1 MKNLTDGGKVLQ
13 KIKAFVKTKKEKRIA
28 LFVDGPNLL
37 RKELRVDL
45 SKVKQ
50 RLEKYG
56 KLKVARVFLNQYA
69 SDKLI
74 EAVTNQGYE
83 VIIVP
88 SDVDVALA
96 VDATRFIYHEKM
108 DIIAIAS
115 RDSDFKPVL
124 TKAKETGKE
133 TIVIGCNPDFSI
145 SLQNTADIVLKL
157 NE

>member
-1 MKNLTDGGKVLQ
+1 MTDGAKVLQ
-13 KIKAFVKTKKEKRIA
+13 KIKAFVKTKKEKHIA

-37 RKELRVDL
+37 RKDLKVDL
-45 SKVKQ
+45 SKVKE

-56 KLKVARVFLNQYA
+56 QVKVARVFLDQYA

-74 EAVTNQGYE
+74 EAVTNQGFE
-83 VIIVP
+83 VVIVP

-96 VDATRFIYHEKM
+96 VDAARFIYHERM

-115 RDSDFKPVL
+115 RDSDFKPLL

-133 TIVIGCNPDFSI
+133 TIVIGCDPDFSVA
-145 SLQNTADIVLKL
+145 LQNTADVVLKL

>member
-1 MKNLTDGGKVLQ
+1 MSNGGKVLQ
-13 KIKAFVKTKKEKRIA
+13 KIKAFVKTKKEKKIA

-37 RKELRVDL
+37 RKDLKVDL
-45 SKVKQ
+45 GKVKT

-56 KLKVARVFLNQYA
+56 QVKVARVFLDQYA

-83 VIIVP
+83 VVIVP

-108 DIIAIAS
+108 DVVAVAS
-115 RDSDFKPVL
+115 RDSDFKPLL

-133 TIVIGCNPDFSI
+133 TIVIGCNPDFSVA
-145 SLQNTADIVLKL
+145 LQNTADVVLKL

>member
-1 MKNLTDGGKVLQ
+1 MSNGEKVLQ
-13 KIKAFVKTKKEKRIA
+13 KIKAFVKTKKEKKIA

-37 RKELRVDL
+37 RKDLKVDL
-45 SKVKQ
+45 GKVKQ

-56 KLKVARVFLNQYA
+56 QVKVARVFLDQYA

-83 VIIVP
+83 VVIVP

-108 DIIAIAS
+108 DVIAVAS
-115 RDSDFKPVL
+115 RDSDFKPLL

-145 SLQNTADIVLKL
+145 ALQNTADVVLKL

>member
-1 MKNLTDGGKVLQ
+1 MTDGAKVLQ

-37 RKELRVDL
+37 RKDLKVDL
-45 SKVKQ
+45 GKVKE

-56 KLKVARVFLNQYA
+56 QVKVARVFLDQYA

-74 EAVTNQGYE
+74 EAVTNQGFE
-83 VIIVP
+83 VVIVP

-96 VDATRFIYHEKM
+96 VDAARFIYHERM
-108 DIIAIAS
+108 DVIAIAS
-115 RDSDFKPVL
+115 RDSDFKPLL
-124 TKAKETGKE
+124 TRAKETGKE
-133 TIVIGCNPDFSI
+133 SIVIGCDPDFSVA
-145 SLQNTADIVLKL
+145 LQNTADVVLKL